1 MKKITAV
8 LALLIIATIAFTACA
23 PAVEPAVEAPVA
35 AEVEAPAAA
44 EEEAPAA
51 AEEEAP
57 AAVES
62 QENPVKA
69 CMVTDSAGIGDKS
82 FNDGVWKGLE
92 QAIEDFPSVEAQYIE
107 SKTADDYAPN
117 IQACIDSEPDIVL
130 CVGFLMAED
139 CEKAI
144 KANPDLY
151 FAGVDIGF
159 AESYPKFL
167 GVDAKMDQSSFQAGY
182 LAAGMTETGTVG
194 TYTGYF
200 GEVVHIFM
208 DGFWMGVQ
216 KYNEVKGT
224 DVKVLG
230 YDPKDP
236 EWKNALATNDWVDV
250 DKGRQVSE
258 SLMDNG
264 ADIILP
270 VIGQVGTGTAAVMQE
285 RGYGYIFGVDQD
297 WLETNPAQK
306 DQILASVLKNMYVP
320 IYEMVKNLV
329 ETDTWIGG
337 TYYVL
342 QYTNAGTGIV
352 FNEDVDIPADL
363 KAEVLA
369 FEDEIKAG
377 TLTTLSPEFL
387 AEYPL
392 RK

>member
-1 MKKITAV
+1 MKKLTAL
-8 LALLIIATIAFTACA
+8 LALLIIATLAFTACA
-23 PAVEPAVEAPVA
+23 PAAEPAA
-35 AEVEAPAAA
+35 EAPAEEEAMEEKEEEAPAA

-51 AEEEAP
+51 EL
-57 AAVES
+57 
-62 QENPVKA
+62 QPVKA

-92 QAIEDFPSVEAQYIE
+92 QAMAEFDTVEANYIE

-117 IQACIDSEPDIVL
+117 IQACLDSEPDVVL
-130 CVGFLMAED
+130 CVGFLMADD
-139 CEKAI
+139 CEAAI
-144 KANPDLY
+144 KANPDVY
-151 FAGVDIGF
+151 FAGVDIGY
-159 AESYPKFL
+159 AEAYPNFL
-167 GVDAKMDQSSFQAGY
+167 GVDAKMDQSCFQAGY
-182 LAAGMTETGTVG
+182 LAAGMSETGTVG

-208 DGFWMGVQ
+208 DGFWMGVDY
-216 KYNEVKGT
+216 YNKAKGT

-230 YDPKDP
+230 YDPADP
-236 EWKNALATNDWVDV
+236 EWKNVTATNDWVDV

-258 SLMDNG
+258 SLMDNN

-270 VIGQVGTGTAAVMQE
+270 VIGQVGTGTAAVMEE

-306 DQILASVLKNMYVP
+306 DQILASVLKNMHVP
-320 IYEMVKNLV
+320 IYEMAKNL
-329 ETDTWIGG
+329 TQTGTWIGG
-337 TYYVL
+337 TYFVL
-342 QYTNAGTGIV
+342 EYANGGTGIV
-352 FNEDVDIPADL
+352 FNPDVDIPEDL

-369 FEDEIKAG
+369 IEDEILAG

-387 AEYPL
+387 AEYPN